1 MADAPE
7 QIIGVAP
14 ETGLRQIFTLGWQIF
29 LRDYHSRY
37 RRALLAIVWI
47 LSPLAAITGTASLV
61 AGSLGLKSQPGEA
74 PYALFAATGL
84 VLWGLFSD
92 TVTGPQQMCRRCRG
106 FLRRA
111 PFPPEAILVANL
123 CYVLMNFCIKAVPLA
138 VMFALCHVPL
148 QLQAGLA
155 VIFALA
161 LLATGTAIGALIAPL
176 SMIYNDVRHGIGM
189 VVGGLLLATPVLY
202 HVPASGL
209 RHDLSLFNPLAW
221 LLTPARDLLLTGNTA
236 VLADGVLV
244 AIILPLVL
252 LPLALVYFR
261 AAIKLGITHL

>member
-1 MADAPE
+1 MDEAAQPLAVVPE
-7 QIIGVAP
+7 SGW
-14 ETGLRQIFTLGWQIF
+14 RQIFTLGWQIF

-61 AGSLGLKSQPGEA
+61 AGSLGLKTQPGQA

-84 VLWGLFSD
+84 VLWSLFSD

-123 CYVLMNFCIKAVPLA
+123 CYVLMNFGIKLVPLA
-138 VMFALCHVPL
+138 IMFALYHVDVQP
-148 QLQAGLA
+148 QAWLA
-155 VIFALA
+155 AVFALA

-189 VVGGLLLATPVLY
+189 AVGGLLLATPVLY
-202 HVPASGL
+202 RVPSHGL
-209 RHDLSLFNPLAW
+209 RHDMALFNPLAW
-221 LLTPARDLLLTGNTA
+221 LLTPARDLLLTGQATYLSDGLVIA
-236 VLADGVLV
+236 VL
-244 AIILPLVL
+244 LPLVL
-252 LPLALVYFR
+252 LPLALAYFR
-261 AAIKLGITHL
+261 AGIKLGVTHL